1 MQFWNITESAGLV
14 GTALAVAGVVLNN
27 FQNRM
32 CFYLWI
38 ASNVIFAAIHL
49 KAKMRSLVL
58 RDIIF
63 TVLAIVGLWQWT
75 VNR

>member
-1 MQFWNITESAGLV
+1 MQLCNVTEIAGLV

-32 CFYLWI
+32 CFYFWI

-49 KAKMRSLVL
+49 RAKMRSLVL

-75 VNR
+75 INK